1 MNLTWKKLIS
11 KSWFVVLVAVAAL
24 AWIGEDGGG
33 NAAHSE
39 AMSKT
44 AAQATTDGSCNPH
57 DPLSPCASASRYAV
71 PIGSG
76 LAITLIEDLL

>member
-24 AWIGEDGGG
+24 AWIGEDGG
-33 NAAHSE
+33 NSAHSE

-44 AAQATTDGSCNPH
+44 AAPATTDGSCNPH